1 MTAAI
6 SIPTEMQAVQVQG
19 LSQDLSRCHLVEMR
33 VPRPGPDEVLVR
45 IEAAGIG
52 FPDLLMTRGEY
63 QTKPP
68 LPFVPGMEAAGTV
81 VAVGEGVTSFA
92 AGQRV
97 LSGSKT
103 GGLAGYGVFPASTT
117 MALPDKL
124 DFPQAAA
131 LRAAYITAWV
141 ALVRRGQAQ
150 AGEWLLVHGAGGGV
164 GLAAVD
170 LARHL
175 GLRVIASASNAE
187 KRAAIARL
195 YSPEHVIDPAAGIRE
210 QVLDITGGRGADL
223 VYDPVGGDAFD
234 QSVRCIA
241 FHGRLLVIGFAS
253 GRIPALAANIALI
266 KGFSMVGVRAGEY
279 SRRFPEHGAEDAARI
294 IQLAAQGAI
303 RPHVDR
309 ALPLSQWREAFEAM
323 SNRSV
328 VGRTVLLPH
337 A

>member
-1 MTAAI
+1 MTQALSLPI
-6 SIPTEMQAVQVQG
+6 EMQALQVQG
-19 LSQDLSRCHLVEMR
+19 LSQDCSRCHLVEMR
-33 VPRPGPDEVLVR
+33 VPRPEPGEVLIR

-63 QTKPP
+63 QVKPP

-81 VAVGEGVTSFA
+81 VALGEGVSGFA
-92 AGQRV
+92 EGQRV

-103 GGLAGYGVFPASTT
+103 GGLAGYGVFPASAT
-117 MALPDKL
+117 MALPDAL
-124 DFPQAAA
+124 PFPQAAA

-150 AGEWLLVHGAGGGV
+150 PGEWLLVHGAAGGV

-175 GLRVIASASNAE
+175 GLRVIACASDGE
-187 KRAAIARL
+187 KRKAIERL
-195 YSPEHVIDPAAGIRE
+195 YAPEHVIDPAAGIRE
-210 QVLDITGGRGADL
+210 QVLDITGGHGADL

-241 FHGRLLVIGFAS
+241 FDGRLLVIGFAS

-279 SRRFPEHGAEDAARI
+279 SRRFPEKGAEDAATVVR
-294 IQLAAQGAI
+294 LADEGVI

-309 ALPLSQWREAFEAM
+309 ALPLSEWREAFKAM
-323 SNRSV
+323 ANRLV